1 MVHLS
6 SFRNVKAF
14 GRTNF
19 ISSTGCPSEH
29 PAQRIVVGGSNN
41 CALGPHGGILSG
53 SGNLYAA
60 TADFGAIVS
69 GLEHTLSGNASVILG
84 GRSNTVTHNCAAVF
98 GDSLTS
104 VADNTLHVNCLNA
117 VSTPIRPGGPPLP
130 AGTIFRYDS
139 SLGAPPVGSLPL
151 YIM

>member
-6 SFRNVKAF
+6 SFRKVKAF

-29 PAQRIVVGGSNN
+29 PEQRKSCNIYG
-41 CALGPHGGILSG
+41 
-53 SGNLYAA
+53 A

-69 GLEHTLSGNASVILG
+69 GFENTNSGGASVILG
-84 GRSNTVTHNCAAVF
+84 GSNNVVTHDCASVVGFNLA
-98 GDSLTS
+98 S

-117 VSTPIRPGGPPLP
+117 VDTPLAFAFAPSIR
-130 AGTIFRYDS
+130 TSIC
-139 SLGAPPVGSLPL
+139 
-151 YIM
+151 